1 MRCARDAGLI
11 SHDGGSMTT
20 MPGRAPGADFSLA
33 SRVAIITGGAGLLG
47 VRHAEAIASAGGIP
61 VLADIRGEEAG
72 AKAAD
77 IAKAFGVPA
86 MGVTCDITGAKSV
99 DALLKTVRDT
109 YARVDILVNNAANNP
124 KVEGAQR
131 DFSRLEQFP
140 IEQWNADVAVG
151 LTGAFL
157 CARIIGGAL
166 AAQRH
171 GVIVNISS
179 EYGMLGPDQ
188 RLYEQ
193 HGVPPGEQPV
203 KPVTYTVVK
212 AGLHG
217 LTLYLA
223 TYWAAAGVRVNT
235 ITLGGVEN
243 AQPREFLDRAGTRIP
258 MGRMALPHEFQGALV
273 FLCADASSF
282 VTGTNLVVDGG
293 KSVW

>member
-1 MRCARDAGLI
+1 LI
-11 SHDGGSMTT
+11 SHDDGNMTAT
-20 MPGRAPGADFSLA
+20 PGRAPGADFSLA
-33 SRVAIITGGAGLLG
+33 GRVAIITGGAGLLG

-72 AKAAD
+72 ARAAEV
-77 IAKAFGVPA
+77 AKAFGVPA
-86 MGVTCDITGAKSV
+86 MGAACDVANARSV
-99 DALLKTVRDT
+99 DALLKVVRDT

-124 KVEGAQR
+124 KVEGTQR
-131 DFSRLEQFP
+131 DFSRLEEFP
-140 IEQWNADVAVG
+140 IEQWNADIAVG

-193 HGVPPGEQPV
+193 QGVPTVEQPV

-217 LTLYLA
+217 LTLYLS

-243 AQPREFLDRAGTRIP
+243 AQSREFLGKAAARVP
-258 MGRMALPHEFQGALV
+258 MGRMAQPHEFQGALV
-273 FLCADASSF
+273 YLCADASSF
-282 VTGTNLVVDGG
+282 VTGSNLVVDGG